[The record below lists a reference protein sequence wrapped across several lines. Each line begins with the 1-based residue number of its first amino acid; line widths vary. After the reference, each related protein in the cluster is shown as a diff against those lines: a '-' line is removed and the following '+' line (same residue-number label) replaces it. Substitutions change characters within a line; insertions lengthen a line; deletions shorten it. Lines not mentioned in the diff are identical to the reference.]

1 MKKIIFL
8 ITSTTLLSCKPTLKR
23 SYESNCF
30 LYGTPE
36 YVLKINDNGKFQFKS
51 FLNDTI
57 DGNWTLSKDTLIL
70 DSEYFIEASPFDI
83 EKDSIAQRLILALEK
98 TDSHQIGLIREEI
111 YSALDQMQAE
121 QYASYIFISC
131 FPSIYKAMAEK

>member
-1 MKKIIFL
+1 MKKTLFL
-8 ITSTTLLSCKPTLKR
+8 IISLTLLSCKPTLKR

-70 DSEYFIEASPFDI
+70 DSEYFIEASSFDI
-83 EKDSIAQRLILALEK
+83 EKDSILKNIKYTEFDKQEKYLIKRRKLF
-98 TDSHQIGLIREEI
+98 LITKKG
-111 YSALDQMQAE
+111 
-121 QYASYIFISC
+121 ISKEC
-131 FPSIYKAMAEK
+131 YLK

>member
-36 YVLKINDNGKFQFKS
+36 YVLKIDENGKFHFRS
-51 FLNDTI
+51 FLGDSI
-57 DGNWTLSKDTLIL
+57 GGNWTLSKDTLTL
-70 DSEYFIEASPFDI
+70 DSKYFIEASSFDI
-83 EKDSIAQRLILALEK
+83 EKDSIMKNTKYTEFDKQEKYLIKRSKLF
-98 TDSHQIGLIREEI
+98 LITKKG
-111 YSALDQMQAE
+111 
-121 QYASYIFISC
+121 ISKEC
-131 FPSIYKAMAEK
+131 YLK

>member
-1 MKKIIFL
+1 MKKTLFL
-8 ITSTTLLSCKPTLKR
+8 IISLTLLSCKPTLKR

-70 DSEYFIEASPFDI
+70 DSEYFIEASSFDI
-83 EKDSIAQRLILALEK
+83 EKDSILKNIKYIEFDKQEKYLIKRRKLF
-98 TDSHQIGLIREEI
+98 LITKKG
-111 YSALDQMQAE
+111 
-121 QYASYIFISC
+121 ISKEC
-131 FPSIYKAMAEK
+131 YLK